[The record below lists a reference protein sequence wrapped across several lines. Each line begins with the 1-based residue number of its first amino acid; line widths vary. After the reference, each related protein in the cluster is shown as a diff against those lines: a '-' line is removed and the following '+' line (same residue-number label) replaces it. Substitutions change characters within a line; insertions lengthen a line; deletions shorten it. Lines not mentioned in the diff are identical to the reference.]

1 MCYKGHFYLVFFKYA
16 YFLVNIGQI
25 LSYPI
30 LTKCYIGHFYTN
42 FDPRCHLFV
51 NIGHFSRFP
60 ILAMCYIGHFYTNF
74 DLRFHLFVK
83 KGHFPAYNV
92 YNTRFYY
99 RYFILGSPSAGL
111 MMLWYSSLR
120 YHSQQVPL
128 GIFYIYSYQN
138 TLCHSHVLQPVSA
151 IGYFV
156 HLLIQKYPVSLTG
169 IITGGGCASYLYYI
183 IFCDAAHYQRKG

>member
-1 MCYKGHFYLVFFKYA
+1 M
-16 YFLVNIGQI
+16 
-25 LSYPI
+25 
-30 LTKCYIGHFYTN
+30 CYIGHFSLY
-42 FDPRCHLFV
+42 
-51 NIGHFSRFP
+51 P

-74 DLRFHLFVK
+74 DLRFYLFVN

-92 YNTRFYY
+92 YVHDFIIAIFY
-99 RYFILGSPSAGL
+99 FGIAISAPA
-111 MMLWYSSLR
+111 MLWYSSLR

-128 GIFYIYSYQN
+128 GIWYIYSYQI
-138 TLCHSHVLQPVSA
+138 TLCHSHVLQPASA